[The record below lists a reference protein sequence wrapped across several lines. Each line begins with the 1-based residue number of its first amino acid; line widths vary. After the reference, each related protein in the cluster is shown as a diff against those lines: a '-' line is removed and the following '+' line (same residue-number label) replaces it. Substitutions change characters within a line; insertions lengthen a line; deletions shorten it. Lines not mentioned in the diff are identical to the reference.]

1 MSINLSTSFNIT
13 VIINEHMYSPL
24 QEEKSGRKVGEQL
37 KLKYFGN
44 SFMILVNSG
53 KKLPQGKKSI
63 LTILLKIQSCGKV
76 PVLPARPVNFGH
88 DRQNFINCRSN

>member
-44 SFMILVNSG
+44 SF
-53 KKLPQGKKSI
+53 
-63 LTILLKIQSCGKV
+63 TIF
-76 PVLPARPVNFGH
+76 VNFGEKLL
-88 DRQNFINCRSN
+88 QGLKFILTMLQKI